1 MNRFPIAISLL
12 ATLGLGGACD
22 SESKPASGSATG
34 GASATGGHAGA
45 GVGVGTGGVVGA
57 AGAAGTSGVVGCNA
71 SNTIVAPADGIIA
84 TFTDANGG
92 VEIGGGVYGLVWPP
106 MQTSEPFMVTS
117 GFLHMTPSGTMVHWV
132 VVYFDSCIDAS
143 AFSGV
148 QFSISGSSSGCT
160 VEYKT
165 EDSVQLQGDLPFGG
179 RHGICSQ
186 TVTPGACGGQ
196 AAAITTAQITT
207 FPQTLKMPFVGG
219 PFAGSTQMPVD
230 KTKLTQLVW
239 QFAASPSCVTDITV
253 DDIKFY

>member
-1 MNRFPIAISLL
+1 MNRFLIVISLL
-12 ATLGLGGACD
+12 ATFGLGGACG
-22 SESKPASGSATG
+22 SESKPVSGSATG
-34 GASATGGHAGA
+34 GASAAGGHS
-45 GVGVGTGGVVGA
+45 GTGGGGVLGA

-71 SNTIVAPADGIIA
+71 SNTTVAPADGIIA
-84 TFTDANGG
+84 TFMDANGG
-92 VEIGGGVYGLVWPP
+92 IEIGGGVYGLVWPP
-106 MQTSEPFMVTS
+106 MQTSVPFMVTS
-117 GFLHMTPSGTMVHWV
+117 GFLHMTPSGTMAYWV

-207 FPQTLKMPFVGG
+207 FPQTLKMPFVDG
-219 PFAGSTQMPVD
+219 PFAGSPRMPVD
-230 KTKLTQLVW
+230 RTKLTQLVW
-239 QFAASPSCVTDITV
+239 QFTASPSCVTDITV